1 VIQSNHSVFFTSA
14 MILHLD
20 FLFLE
25 TLRVQKKGM

>member
-1 VIQSNHSVFFTSA
+1 

-25 TLRVQKKGM
+25 TLRVQKMECNSNFFF